1 MQIKILIIIKN
12 TQISKITTNHKF
24 HQIIKIKI
32 LSMTKIKDT
41 NNLIINKIINKL
53 VIILMKYNNLKQKIV
68 LLHNQLNIIHHKI
81 KEILIRIMIKLE
93 RLDKI

>member
-1 MQIKILIIIKN
+1 
-12 TQISKITTNHKF
+12 
-24 HQIIKIKI
+24 
-32 LSMTKIKDT
+32 MTKIKDT

>member
-1 MQIKILIIIKN
+1 
-12 TQISKITTNHKF
+12 
-24 HQIIKIKI
+24 
-32 LSMTKIKDT
+32 MTKIKDT

-68 LLHNQLNIIHHKI
+68 LFHNPLNIIHHKI
-81 KEILIRIMIKLE
+81 IEILIRIMIKLE